1 MPLLKKSTKR
11 KNVKRRKSGKRKS
24 GKRKSVKGGKS
35 IKNDS
40 DFVKGE
46 SFFMYTPQSESK
58 KYYEV
63 DCIGHDGKPDK
74 CLVIVGGTIS
84 TEKSAKAEQIKLRA
98 SPRRHRGPRRKGDE
112 SPIRG
117 EVGTLRAS
125 PHRRQRDDKFPRRS
139 MKTEEVVSDETY
151 ELIGRR
157 LMELG
162 NESLLKKILE
172 KRYEK

>member
-1 MPLLKKSTKR
+1 MPLLKKSA
-11 KNVKRRKSGKRKS
+11 KRKS
-24 GKRKSVKGGKS
+24 AKRKSAKRKSVKGGRS

-63 DCIGHDGKPDK
+63 DCIGPDGKPAK
-74 CLVIVGGTIS
+74 CLVIFGGEIF

-98 SPRRHRGPRRKGDE
+98 SPRRRRGPGRE
-112 SPIRG
+112 S
-117 EVGTLRAS
+117 
-125 PHRRQRDDKFPRRS
+125 PRRS

-151 ELIGRR
+151 ELIERR
-157 LMELG
+157 LMKLG